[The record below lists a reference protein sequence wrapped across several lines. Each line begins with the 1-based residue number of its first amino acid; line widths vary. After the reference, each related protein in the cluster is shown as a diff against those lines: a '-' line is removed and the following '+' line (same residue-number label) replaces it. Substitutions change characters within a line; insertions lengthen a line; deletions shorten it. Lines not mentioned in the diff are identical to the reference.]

1 MDELLRYVP
10 HIGTWLVEMGLIA
23 LLLFWA
29 IGAYNR
35 LMRHR
40 NAIAAAW
47 GQIDELLVRRAALLE
62 PLADALREPLEAE
75 ATTLAALAQALERQR
90 AAARTVRSRPTQA
103 AALTAWVTAEGGLAS
118 PMARIESLV
127 EQHPEVAAS
136 DAVRP
141 LRKQLAELAPRLVY
155 ARQVFN
161 DAAVAYNAALDEF
174 PTRLL
179 RPIFG
184 FRRTAEL

>member
-1 MDELLRYVP
+1 MPALLQSVP
-10 HIGTWLVEMGLIA
+10 HIGTWLVEMAAIA
-23 LLLFWA
+23 VLLFWV

-47 GQIDELLVRRAALLE
+47 GQIDELLLRRTALLE
-62 PLADALREPLEAE
+62 PLAEALKEPLQAE
-75 ATTLAALAQALERQR
+75 ATTLATLAQALERQR
-90 AAARTVRSRPTQA
+90 AAARVVRSRPTQA
-103 AALTAWVTAEGGLAS
+103 AALLAWVTAEGGLAS
-118 PMARIESLV
+118 PLARLDALV
-127 EQHPEVAAS
+127 EQDSELAGS
-136 DAVRP
+136 EAVKP

-161 DAAVAYNAALDEF
+161 DAAEGYNAALDEF

-179 RPIFG
+179 RPLFG
-184 FRRTAEL
+184 FRRTAKL